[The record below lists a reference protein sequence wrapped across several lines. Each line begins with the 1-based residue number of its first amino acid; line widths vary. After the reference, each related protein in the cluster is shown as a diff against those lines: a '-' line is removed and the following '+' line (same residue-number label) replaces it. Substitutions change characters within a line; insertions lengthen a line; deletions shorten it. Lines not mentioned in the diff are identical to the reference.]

1 MHEQQQCAPVMTS
14 GARYSSVPTKLLARP
29 SGCATSSACWP
40 EGSAAAA
47 SPPRSPLDPAQLM
60 PLLVRPAA
68 AAGAACSAGSMSRE
82 GVVLPWQ

>member
-1 MHEQQQCAPVMTS
+1 MTS

-47 SPPRSPLDPAQLM
+47 SPAPRSPLDPAQLM
-60 PLLVRPAA
+60 PLLVRAGP
-68 AAGAACSAGSMSRE
+68 AGAAASDGSMSRE